1 MSRFHRVAY
10 IIISTFLLL
19 SGSESAAQF
28 ETRASASTGTYLPF
42 SAAVGDFNADG
53 ILDIAVVSF
62 LPSSNVTI
70 FLEKRRR
77 HLSNWC
83 IVCRRLT
90 AAVCYSRKLEG
101 QRSP

>member
-28 ETRASASTGTYLPF
+28 ETRASASTGTYSPF

-70 FLEKRRR
+70 FLGNGDGTFRTGASYAVGSQP
-77 HLSNWC
+77 LYA
-83 IVCRRLT
+83 T
-90 AAVCYSRKLEG
+90 AASL
-101 QRSP
+101 